1 MFGENEI
8 IGEKTINI
16 DSKNRIIL
24 PSFTGVEIKDKLIPQ
39 LNVDNNI
46 LFIYGIDVFNKKD
59 EKFNEFLSKTK
70 MSYEKIRKIQR
81 LYYGELSFMPEEVD
95 SSKRIVILS
104 RAITKLELTD
114 KVFVIGNGHRLEIY
128 KSKGIYERVQEE
140 RKRRGR

>member
-16 DSKNRIIL
+16 DGKNRIIL

-39 LNVDNNI
+39 LNVDNSI
-46 LFIYGIDVFNKKD
+46 LFIYDIDGFNKKV
-59 EKFNEFLSKTK
+59 EKLNAVLSKTK
-70 MSYEKIRKIQR
+70 MSSEKIRKIQR

-95 SSKRIVILS
+95 SSKRIVIPS
-104 RAITKLELTD
+104 RTITKLELTD
-114 KVFVIGNGHRLEIY
+114 KVFVIGNGHHLEIY

>member
-39 LNVDNNI
+39 LNVDNSI
-46 LFIYGIDVFNKKD
+46 LFIYGIDVFNKKG

-70 MSYEKIRKIQR
+70 MPYEKIRKIQR
-81 LYYGELSFMPEEVD
+81 LYYGEL
-95 SSKRIVILS
+95 
-104 RAITKLELTD
+104 
-114 KVFVIGNGHRLEIY
+114 
-128 KSKGIYERVQEE
+128 
-140 RKRRGR
+140 

>member
-95 SSKRIVILS
+95 SSKRIVIPS

>member
-81 LYYGELSFMPEEVD
+81 LYYGKLSLMPEEVD
-95 SSKRIVILS
+95 SSKRIVIPS

-114 KVFVIGNGHRLEIY
+114 KVFVIGNGHHLEIY

>member
-81 LYYGELSFMPEEVD
+81 LYYGKLSFMPEEVD
-95 SSKRIVILS
+95 SSKRIVIPS

-114 KVFVIGNGHRLEIY
+114 KVFVIGNGHHLEIY
-128 KSKGIYERVQEE
+128 KSKGIYERVKEE

>member
-39 LNVDNNI
+39 LNVDNSI
-46 LFIYGIDVFNKKD
+46 LFIYDIDGFNKKV
-59 EKFNEFLSKTK
+59 EKLNAVLSKTK
-70 MSYEKIRKIQR
+70 MSSEKIRKIQR

-95 SSKRIVILS
+95 SSKRIVIPS

-114 KVFVIGNGHRLEIY
+114 KVFVIGNGHHLEIY

>member
-16 DSKNRIIL
+16 DGKNRIIL

-39 LNVDNNI
+39 LNVDNSI

-81 LYYGELSFMPEEVD
+81 LYYGKLSFMPEEVD
-95 SSKRIVILS
+95 SSKRIVIPS

-114 KVFVIGNGHRLEIY
+114 KVFVIGNGHHLEIY

>member
-81 LYYGELSFMPEEVD
+81 LYYGELSFMPEKVD
-95 SSKRIVILS
+95 SSKRIVIPS
-104 RAITKLELTD
+104 RTITKLELTD
-114 KVFVIGNGHRLEIY
+114 KVFVIGNGHHLEIY

>member
-81 LYYGELSFMPEEVD
+81 LYYGKLSFMPEEVD
-95 SSKRIVILS
+95 SSKRIVIPS

-114 KVFVIGNGHRLEIY
+114 KVFVIGNGHHLEIY

>member
-46 LFIYGIDVFNKKD
+46 LFIYGIDVFNKKG

-81 LYYGELSFMPEEVD
+81 LYYGKLSFMPEEVD
-95 SSKRIVILS
+95 SSKRIVIPS

-114 KVFVIGNGHRLEIY
+114 KVFVIGNGHHLEIY

>member
-95 SSKRIVILS
+95 SSKRIVIPS

-114 KVFVIGNGHRLEIY
+114 KVFVIGNGHHLEIY

>member
-39 LNVDNNI
+39 LNVDNSI

-95 SSKRIVILS
+95 SSKRIVIPS

-114 KVFVIGNGHRLEIY
+114 KVFVIGNGHHLEIY

>member
-16 DSKNRIIL
+16 DGKNRIIL

-81 LYYGELSFMPEEVD
+81 LYYEKLSFMPEEVD
-95 SSKRIVILS
+95 SSKRIVIPS

-114 KVFVIGNGHRLEIY
+114 KVFVIGNGHHLEIY

>member
-39 LNVDNNI
+39 LNVDNSI

-95 SSKRIVILS
+95 SSKRIVIPS
-104 RAITKLELTD
+104 RTITKLELTD
-114 KVFVIGNGHRLEIY
+114 KVFVIGKGHHLEIY

>member
-24 PSFTGVEIKDKLIPQ
+24 PSFTCVEIKDKLIPQ
-39 LNVDNNI
+39 LNVDNSI
-46 LFIYGIDVFNKKD
+46 LFIYDIDGFNKKV
-59 EKFNEFLSKTK
+59 EKLNAVLSKTK
-70 MSYEKIRKIQR
+70 MSSEKIRKIQR

-95 SSKRIVILS
+95 SSKRIVIPS

-114 KVFVIGNGHRLEIY
+114 KVFVIGNGHHLEIY

>member
-39 LNVDNNI
+39 LNVDNSI
-46 LFIYGIDVFNKKD
+46 LFIYGIDVFNKKG

-70 MSYEKIRKIQR
+70 MPYEKIRKIQR

-95 SSKRIVILS
+95 SSKRIVIPS
-104 RAITKLELTD
+104 RTITKLELTD
-114 KVFVIGNGHRLEIY
+114 KVFVIGKGHHLEIY

>member
-46 LFIYGIDVFNKKD
+46 LFIYGMDAFNKKD

-95 SSKRIVILS
+95 SSKRIVIPS
-104 RAITKLELTD
+104 KAITKLELTD
-114 KVFVIGNGHRLEIY
+114 KVFVIGNGHHLEIY

>member
-16 DSKNRIIL
+16 DGKNRIIL

-46 LFIYGIDVFNKKD
+46 LFIYGIDVFNKKG

-81 LYYGELSFMPEEVD
+81 LYYGKLSFMPEEVD
-95 SSKRIVILS
+95 SSKRIVIPS

-114 KVFVIGNGHRLEIY
+114 KVFVIGNGHHLEIY

>member
-39 LNVDNNI
+39 LNVDNSI

-95 SSKRIVILS
+95 SSKRIVIPS
-104 RAITKLELTD
+104 KAITKLELTD
-114 KVFVIGNGHRLEIY
+114 KVFVIGNGHHLEIY

>member
-39 LNVDNNI
+39 LNVDNSI
-46 LFIYGIDVFNKKD
+46 LFIYDIDGFNKKD
-59 EKFNEFLSKTK
+59 EKFNAFLSKTK
-70 MSYEKIRKIQR
+70 MSSEKIRKLQR

-95 SSKRIVILS
+95 SSKRIVIPS

-114 KVFVIGNGHRLEIY
+114 KVFVIGNGHHLEIY

>member
-16 DSKNRIIL
+16 DGKNRIIL

-95 SSKRIVILS
+95 SSKRIVIPS

-114 KVFVIGNGHRLEIY
+114 KVFVIGNGHHLEIY

>member
-16 DSKNRIIL
+16 DGKNRIIL

-81 LYYGELSFMPEEVD
+81 LYYGKLSFMPEEVD
-95 SSKRIVILS
+95 SSKRIVIPS

-114 KVFVIGNGHRLEIY
+114 KVFVIGNGHHLEIY

>member
-46 LFIYGIDVFNKKD
+46 LFIYGIDVFNKKG

-95 SSKRIVILS
+95 SSKRIVIPS
-104 RAITKLELTD
+104 RTITKLELTD